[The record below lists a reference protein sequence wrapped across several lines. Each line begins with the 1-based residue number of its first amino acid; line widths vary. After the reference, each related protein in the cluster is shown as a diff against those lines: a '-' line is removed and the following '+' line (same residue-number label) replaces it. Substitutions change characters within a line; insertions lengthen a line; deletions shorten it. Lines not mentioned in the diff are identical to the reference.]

1 MVSNFATEYYYYFR
15 RMFMYRK
22 RFKEN
27 IKNDIFGVHAC
38 VCHVC
43 IMTGLEY
50 KFMIKSVDPDETTS
64 VTEKKNEPDD
74 VLVSHNRDLHEEGM
88 GGGGEEVEEHGDQE
102 GETSSP
108 APVILEDNR
117 TVPNRTGN
125 INYFNLTH
133 RHKELFGLLSKP
145 MGQTHRCLKCH
156 NFQNCSVVP
165 TTDL

>member
-1 MVSNFATEYYYYFR
+1 MCH
-15 RMFMYRK
+15 
-22 RFKEN
+22 
-27 IKNDIFGVHAC
+27 IF
-38 VCHVC
+38 
-43 IMTGLEY
+43 IITGLEY

-64 VTEKKNEPDD
+64 GTEKKNEPDD

-88 GGGGEEVEEHGDQE
+88 EGDGEEVEEDQE

-117 TVPNRTGN
+117 TVPNHTGN

-133 RHKELFGLLSKP
+133 PHKELFRLLSKP
-145 MGQTHRCLKCH
+145 MGQTHRCLRYH

-165 TTDL
+165 TTNL